1 MELNRFVSSLTI
13 GLTALAYILIRYFGL
28 DATCLWFDE
37 IYSAHAASHPWGS
50 IIPFIAQDLIHPPLF
65 YILLK
70 LWIAI
75 GGDGQ
80 YWLRLLPVLFSVI
93 TIVPFLLIAK
103 ELKLQTWQKIIALVV
118 FAVNGSLIKYA
129 QEVRMYSLL
138 QLLSLISIWLF
149 VRYFFK
155 GKSLVPLIIVNVV
168 MVYSHYYGWLVVG
181 SEVVAILIFQRI
193 KTRSVLLMMGV
204 CLVSF
209 LPWAISVFRYSVSG
223 IEVGQNIGWISRPGL
238 FHLLQLMFGLFEPIY
253 YPATS
258 ADPFTS
264 LIVSLPVLAIIIAIT
279 ILGCAAK
286 APESNDMLALKL
298 FAILVIVPVVA
309 AFAISWVSPYSVW
322 GLRHLIIIFAPSSLI
337 LGIIAGRIDIRGAA
351 PAFAAIIVGLSSY
364 AFWLQIQK
372 AAPEHIWCAWGPL
385 ATDAAT
391 RNDAPV
397 YAFEDLVAYHAWYE
411 PNRTLKENAN
421 VTKIDNLEGIKEDT
435 AYFLPRGFDSVK
447 KIPIQDVAENS
458 IWILYRDDAPD
469 ESKVPVKEFK
479 DRGYKVRERKIIQT
493 SNGKAIRLL
502 LEK

>member
-1 MELNRFVSSLTI
+1 
-13 GLTALAYILIRYFGL
+13 
-28 DATCLWFDE
+28 
-37 IYSAHAASHPWGS
+37 
-50 IIPFIAQDLIHPPLF
+50 
-65 YILLK
+65 
-70 LWIAI
+70 
-75 GGDGQ
+75 
-80 YWLRLLPVLFSVI
+80 
-93 TIVPFLLIAK
+93 
-103 ELKLQTWQKIIALVV
+103 
-118 FAVNGSLIKYA
+118 
-129 QEVRMYSLL
+129 
-138 QLLSLISIWLF
+138 
-149 VRYFFK
+149 
-155 GKSLVPLIIVNVV
+155 

-279 ILGCAAK
+279 ILGCAAE

-411 PNRTLKENAN
+411 QNRTLKENAN